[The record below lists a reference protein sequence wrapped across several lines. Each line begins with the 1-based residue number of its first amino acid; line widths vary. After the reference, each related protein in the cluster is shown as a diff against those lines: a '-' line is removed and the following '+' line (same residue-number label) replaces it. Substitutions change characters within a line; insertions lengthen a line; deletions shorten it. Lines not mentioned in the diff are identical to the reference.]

1 MANSSSSLVAKTFAG
16 GRERLRADPSI
27 CISDLVGAFESVFE
41 EHGSRDLR
49 KILDPPAEMDWKSS
63 PATRW
68 ICKHKV
74 LFSKLLS
81 VAPNTIVTSKKLREA
96 LQRLQETEPINYT
109 KKDNSDFYDWIDVKV
124 RVGLSMLRELKN
136 NFHQCFD
143 RAMKRMTDEEKE
155 VLGNMMKKI
164 VLSKDQT
171 LSSSPQQVDSQ
182 EDSQQSINLQLVPVV
197 NSESPHSSPLGG
209 TKKNMEENEKSEEP
223 SAVFKQILKNKR
235 RKLSSTSSDP
245 TSPEVCRRRLSF
257 GKKIS
262 QKKARRK

>member
-1 MANSSSSLVAKTFAG
+1 
-16 GRERLRADPSI
+16 
-27 CISDLVGAFESVFE
+27 
-41 EHGSRDLR
+41 
-49 KILDPPAEMDWKSS
+49 MDWKSS

-81 VAPNTIVTSKKLREA
+81 VAPNTIVTSKKLHEA

-109 KKDNSDFYDWIDVKV
+109 KKDNGDFYHWIDVKV

-164 VLSKDQT
+164 VL
-171 LSSSPQQVDSQ
+171 
-182 EDSQQSINLQLVPVV
+182 
-197 NSESPHSSPLGG
+197 
-209 TKKNMEENEKSEEP
+209 
-223 SAVFKQILKNKR
+223 LK
-235 RKLSSTSSDP
+235 
-245 TSPEVCRRRLSF
+245 
-257 GKKIS
+257 
-262 QKKARRK
+262 